1 MHDATETSVTGDDTG
16 QPQPTAA
23 TFPLLAHLNAL
34 LEELRARVPAALGE
48 WEPEAI
54 HQSRVATRRL
64 KAALDLMKPV
74 LSKRPRRKIGRI
86 LRRLRRRLGPLR
98 DADVMIDHLQ
108 DLGESSAQHA
118 PAAAWLARRL
128 GEERDSLRL
137 KTSKGK
143 RPATVIAKLDAWEPV
158 RGEIETAREALDSLL
173 AESLHLQLDA
183 FAEQADRLCEPADDQ
198 PATGDERQD
207 PHELRISGKALR
219 YTLEMAAA
227 HGHELPGSLTK
238 TFKKMQD
245 ALGDWHDYVVLAEH
259 ATSAAIE
266 DQLAHHAPDLMRDL
280 FELVRDILEKS
291 KHELDDFRQR
301 WREEGDSVAKA
312 IRLAFPLT
320 RAASAV
326 SSSSGG
332 GGNGAATDDANVSRR
347 RTDRDP
353 GGSAPPAT
361 SEGAPPAAAGDV

>member
-1 MHDATETSVTGDDTG
+1 MHDATEPSVTNEIG
-16 QPQPTAA
+16 QQPTAA
-23 TFPLLAHLNAL
+23 TFPLLAHLIAL

-74 LSKRPRRKIGRI
+74 LSKRPRRKLGRI
-86 LRRLRRRLGPLR
+86 LRKLRRRLGPLR

-108 DLGESSAQHA
+108 DFGESSAQHA

-128 GEERDSLRL
+128 GEERESLRQ

-143 RPATVIAKLDAWEPV
+143 RPATVIAKLGAWEPV
-158 RGEIETAREALDSLL
+158 RCEIETAREALDSLL

-183 FAEQADRLCEPADDQ
+183 FAEQADRLCEPAADDH
-198 PATGDERQD
+198 PRSDGERQD

-259 ATSAAIE
+259 ATGAAIE

-280 FELVRDILEKS
+280 FELVRDILDKS
-291 KHELDDFRQR
+291 KHELDDFRRR
-301 WREEGDSVAKA
+301 WRAEGDSVAKA
-312 IRLAFPLT
+312 VRQAFPLT
-320 RAASAV
+320 RAASA
-326 SSSSGG
+326 STA
-332 GGNGAATDDANVSRR
+332 GGNGATSADSGVSERQM
-347 RTDRDP
+347 DRGP
-353 GGSAPPAT
+353 AGSAPPTT
-361 SEGAPPAAAGDV
+361 SEDVPPAAAGDV

>member
-1 MHDATETSVTGDDTG
+1 MHDATEPGSASEPD
-16 QPQPTAA
+16 QQQPTAA
-23 TFPLLAHLNAL
+23 TFPLLAHLVAL

-86 LRRLRRRLGPLR
+86 LRKLRRRLGPLR
-98 DADVMIDHLQ
+98 DADVMIDHLH
-108 DLGESSAQHA
+108 DLRESSAQHA

-128 GEERDSLRL
+128 AQERDSLR
-137 KTSKGK
+137 KRISKGK
-143 RPATVIAKLDAWEPV
+143 RPAAVIAKLGAWEPV
-158 RGEIETAREALDSLL
+158 RAEIETAREALDSLL

-183 FAEQADRLCEPADDQ
+183 FAEQADRLCEPADDR
-198 PATGDERQD
+198 PAAGDERQD

-266 DQLAHHAPDLMRDL
+266 EQLAHHAPDLMRDL

-320 RAASAV
+320 RPASV
-326 SSSSGG
+326 SSSSSGG
-332 GGNGAATDDANVSRR
+332 GGNGAATSDTGLNERQ
-347 RTDRDP
+347 TDRGP
-353 GGSAPPAT
+353 AGSTPPAAP
-361 SEGAPPAAAGDV
+361 EDAPPAAAGDV

>member
-1 MHDATETSVTGDDTG
+1 MHDATEPSSADDTG
-16 QPQPTAA
+16 QQPTAA

-34 LEELRARVPAALGE
+34 LEERRARVPAALGE
-48 WEPEAI
+48 WEAEAI

-74 LSKRPRRKIGRI
+74 LSKRPRRKIGQI
-86 LRRLRRRLGPLR
+86 LRKLRRRLGPLR

-118 PAAAWLARRL
+118 PAAAWLAKRL
-128 GEERDSLRL
+128 GEERESLRL

-143 RPATVIAKLDAWEPV
+143 RAAAVIAKLGAWEPV
-158 RGEIETAREALDSLL
+158 RREIETAREALDSLL

-183 FAEQADRLCEPADDQ
+183 FAEQADRLCEPTDDH
-198 PATGDERQD
+198 PPSDTERQD

-227 HGHELPGSLTK
+227 HGHDLPGSLTK

-259 ATSAAIE
+259 ATGAAIE
-266 DQLAHHAPDLMRDL
+266 EQLAHHAPDLMRDL
-280 FELVRDILEKS
+280 FDFVRDILHKS
-291 KHELDDFRQR
+291 KHELDDFRGL
-301 WREEGDSVAKA
+301 WRDEGDKVSRA
-312 IRLAFPLT
+312 IRQAFPLT
-320 RAASAV
+320 RTASITA
-326 SSSSGG
+326 
-332 GGNGAATDDANVSRR
+332 GGNGAAAADGVSER
-347 RTDRDP
+347 RTDRGRD
-353 GGSAPPAT
+353 GSASPAVP
-361 SEGAPPAAAGDV
+361 EDAPPAASGDV

>member
-1 MHDATETSVTGDDTG
+1 
-16 QPQPTAA
+16 
-23 TFPLLAHLNAL
+23 
-34 LEELRARVPAALGE
+34 
-48 WEPEAI
+48 
-54 HQSRVATRRL
+54 
-64 KAALDLMKPV
+64 V
-74 LSKRPRRKIGRI
+74 LSKRPRRKLGRI

-128 GEERDSLRL
+128 GEERESLRQ

-143 RPATVIAKLDAWEPV
+143 RPTAVIAKLGAWEPV
-158 RGEIETAREALDSLL
+158 RLEIETAREALDSLL

-183 FAEQADRLCEPADDQ
+183 FAEQADRLCEPAADDH
-198 PATGDERQD
+198 PAQSDGERQD

-266 DQLAHHAPDLMRDL
+266 EQLAHHAPDLMRDL
-280 FELVRDILEKS
+280 FELVRDILDKS
-291 KHELDDFRQR
+291 KHELDDFRRR

-312 IRLAFPLT
+312 VRHAFPLT
-320 RAASAV
+320 RTASAPT
-326 SSSSGG
+326 S
-332 GGNGAATDDANVSRR
+332 GGNGAASDAGVSGRQ
-347 RTDRDP
+347 TDRGP
-353 GGSAPPAT
+353 AGSAPPAT
-361 SEGAPPAAAGDV
+361 SEDAPPAAAGDV